1 MTERIYDDEGREVME
16 PWTRRRNFPVPD
28 RRYGKRRYMYLV
40 SVEWATFVTGGY
52 ATAQS
57 AEDIERFFLNA
68 RALRVIV
75 AKVPRGG

>member
-1 MTERIYDDEGREVME
+1 MRDDIYDDEGRVVME

-28 RRYGKRRYMYLV
+28 RRYGGRRYMFLV
-40 SVEWATFVTGGY
+40 SVEWSTFVAGGY

-57 AEDIERFFLNA
+57 AEAIERFFLNA

-75 AKVPRGG
+75 ARVPRGG